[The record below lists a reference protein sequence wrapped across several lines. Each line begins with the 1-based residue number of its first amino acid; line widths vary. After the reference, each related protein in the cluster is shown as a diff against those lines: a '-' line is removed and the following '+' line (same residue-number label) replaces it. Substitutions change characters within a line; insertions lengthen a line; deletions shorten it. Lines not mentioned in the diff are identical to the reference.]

1 MVSDRLYVYVC
12 GSGRGGIAIK
22 KKGTFTQ
29 YPGGGPCSYQMFRPP
44 VEWEKGLQ
52 VVISQEKWKFCDK
65 E

>member
-1 MVSDRLYVYVC
+1 MWEWAW
-12 GSGRGGIAIK
+12 GWGIAIK
-22 KKGTFTQ
+22 KKERSHNIQGEAHAVIK
-29 YPGGGPCSYQMFRPP
+29 CLDPP